1 MSAQLKRLFRHLL
14 FRPRGMK
21 IGSNSVVRLPR
32 WIVNPHR
39 IEIGDQTSILR
50 HCRIEAYDSHS
61 GGELD
66 AHIIIGNG
74 VYIGAY
80 CMFSAMHSIEI
91 GDGCVISDAVYISD
105 ASHGLNPNAG
115 PIMQQPL
122 ESKGVVKIGKKCFI
136 GLGSSILPG
145 VTLGDY
151 CAVGT
156 RSVVT
161 RSFPPYSMIAGNP
174 ARLIKRY
181 DLEHSV
187 WV

>member
-1 MSAQLKRLFRHLL
+1 
-14 FRPRGMK
+14 MK